1 MPLAAVKAAPEYA
14 YRSSTSVCP
23 ADRAANM
30 LSLQFAH
37 PRLFTVLALDIAY
50 LIGLKVLFMHILT
63 WAPPTGGYTQACRE
77 VDRLYGSV
85 LYNVNPIYR
94 QEAHRF
100 SHRLAENNR
109 CTAASSVSV
118 FPCR

>member
-1 MPLAAVKAAPEYA
+1 MSALLTGLLTCFPCNLPTLVY
-14 YRSSTSVCP
+14 
-23 ADRAANM
+23 
-30 LSLQFAH
+30 L
-37 PRLFTVLALDIAY
+37 LFLALDIAY

-94 QEAHRF
+94 QEAPP
-100 SHRLAENNR
+100 L
-109 CTAASSVSV
+109 
-118 FPCR
+118 FPSIS